1 MTWWELYN
9 KSYTQTLIAIA
20 SVLPA
25 EHCGGGEVHPGSDE
39 PDAGPEL
46 LLQPVPGDGLRQAQ
60 GVQGHLQHGLQV
72 QGGGDRFGGGAVKNW
87 LFDFPILC
95 S

>member
-1 MTWWELYN
+1 MQM
-9 KSYTQTLIAIA
+9 SC
-20 SVLPA
+20 VLPA

-39 PDAGPEL
+39 PHAGPEC

-72 QGGGDRFGGGAVKNW
+72 QGGGGW
-87 LFDFPILC
+87 LKSGFFKFHIPDD
-95 S
+95 